1 MLTGL
6 LQPSKGHAVVY
17 GKNVALGGTSKFFGV
32 CPQHN
37 ILFDLLT
44 VREHLEFYA
53 ALRDNTPKALIKAEV
68 DRYLVI
74 ILSSLYS
81 A

>member
-6 LQPSKGHAVVY
+6 LQPSEGHALVY
-17 GKNVALGGTSKFFGV
+17 GKNVSLGGTAKFFGV

-44 VREHLEFYA
+44 IREHLQFYA
-53 ALRDNTPKALIKAEV
+53 ALHDKVPKTLIKAEV
-68 DRYLVI
+68 DRFV
-74 ILSSLYS
+74 
-81 A
+81 